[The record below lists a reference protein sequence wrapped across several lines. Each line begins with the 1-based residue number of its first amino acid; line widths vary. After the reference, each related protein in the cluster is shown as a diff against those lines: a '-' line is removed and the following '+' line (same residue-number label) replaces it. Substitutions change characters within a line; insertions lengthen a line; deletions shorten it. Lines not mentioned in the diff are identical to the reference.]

1 MTAKTQI
8 QTASG
13 SDDGKWIFESMFA
26 ALMGK
31 LAAKAA

>member
-1 MTAKTQI
+1 MTAKTQLH
-8 QTASG
+8 TASG
-13 SDDGKWIFESMFA
+13 SNDGKWIFESMIA